1 MAIITGTGVTL
12 KEGAVAF
19 PNIIDISWSGW
30 SRPEV
35 DITTNDSTTARDII
49 AGTLYDPGTLTIS
62 VKLDETTAANLPPIT
77 GAEKEWK
84 IESNGEDFTC
94 QGFVSSVDFNWAHE
108 TENTMSFT
116 IKLTKA
122 VTGSYLTD

>member
-12 KEGAVAF
+12 KEAAVEF

-35 DITTNDSTTARDII
+35 DITTNDSTTARDFI

-77 GAEKEWK
+77 GAVAEWT
-84 IESNGEDFTC
+84 ITSNAETFVF
-94 QGFVSSVDFNWAHE
+94 QGFVSSVDYNWAHE

-116 IKLTKA
+116 IKLTGA
-122 VTGSYLTD
+122 VTGSYSTD